1 MNEKKRASLT
11 ILLKEQT
18 AKQKKKDSLE
28 NVKVTETKNEQT
40 RDV

>member
-1 MNEKKRASLT
+1 MKKKTCKFNNIIKRTDSKTEKK
-11 ILLKEQT
+11 KVG
-18 AKQKKKDSLE
+18 LE